1 MIQKHLEGPDII
13 VPEEISP
20 SFKADKTSILKN
32 VKKLLNASS
41 PIDNLSANLLM
52 QALNSTYRDNLLSSL
67 KAFIDFIAAG
77 KANPEVRH
85 IFVGASLIALVKS
98 VKSNDDGSKLI
109 DTRPIAQGN
118 MLRKLIEQCALD
130 SIILKAKSILAE
142 NNQFAMQPGG
152 TEKIIHQVRHDWM
165 SNLMVDDY
173 VGVKIDFVNAFNEA
187 NRSIMVQEMVEQFP
201 ELAGYIYWS
210 KGSFDNAQKPTIY
223 FGKHKIY
230 STQGGQ
236 QGAPLTVLEFSLLL
250 ARFHNHLIISIPELK
265 DLKKWWFVDDG
276 YFAGPANIML
286 KLVEVIIR
294 DGPEFGL
301 KMNLAKSQIVWP
313 SNSRYL
319 EDSFPTEMSKY
330 DDENFDLLGAPIGN
344 EDHCNKFISSKIL
357 KYDRLLNCLSV
368 IEDSH
373 VAYVLLKLCHSFC
386 KVIYYMRT
394 VPSNLIMK
402 SLVEFNN
409 RIRKTTE
416 KMLSISINDDC
427 WDHISL
433 SIFNGGLGIR
443 NPVNHCYTAYL
454 ASRKAN
460 FPVIE
465 NDQFINNIITEVNSK
480 YNLNLKWDD
489 ECDNILSQSDLS
501 KQIDNLEKVKV
512 YEKLDDSVKIA
523 FNSYTQMFASSWLH
537 ARPIKVNNLYL
548 NDAEFRVAILQR
560 LGIPLFPISSDCPN
574 CDKSLDPFGYH
585 ALTCK
590 RSGEKVRRH
599 NSIRDIIHNQARNSQ
614 LNPLI
619 EKPHLI
625 IGSKERPADIFI
637 PDASNEDYWIDVAI
651 TDPRQP
657 AYFKKSL
664 SNKNA
669 AIDAYA
675 QKKHE
680 KYDHHVLK
688 WNNDQINRKAKFIP
702 VIADSF
708 GAWSKDSIDVFDL
721 ILKRAPERNEISYSI
736 RKNFLYSKL
745 SISIQRNNARSILN
759 KQQQIKNFNIYYRN
773 DNYEYNNLNNSPS
786 KIVQNVRENLIR
798 NDKIASNVVRINDFI
813 EI

>member
-1 MIQKHLEGPDII
+1 
-13 VPEEISP
+13 
-20 SFKADKTSILKN
+20 
-32 VKKLLNASS
+32 
-41 PIDNLSANLLM
+41 
-52 QALNSTYRDNLLSSL
+52 
-67 KAFIDFIAAG
+67 
-77 KANPEVRH
+77 
-85 IFVGASLIALVKS
+85 
-98 VKSNDDGSKLI
+98 
-109 DTRPIAQGN
+109 
-118 MLRKLIEQCALD
+118 
-130 SIILKAKSILAE
+130 
-142 NNQFAMQPGG
+142 MQPGG

-165 SNLMVDDY
+165 SNRMNDDY
-173 VGVKIDFVNAFNEA
+173 VGIKIDFVNAFNLA
-187 NRSIMVQEMVEQFP
+187 NRSIMVEEMVKQFP
-201 ELAGYIYWS
+201 ELASYIYWS
-210 KGSFDNAQKPTIY
+210 KGSFNNAQKPTIY
-223 FGKHKIY
+223 FDKHKIY

-250 ARFHNHLIISIPELK
+250 AKFHNHLILSIPELK
-265 DLKKWWFVDDG
+265 DLKNWWFVDDG
-276 YFAGPANIML
+276 YFAGPANVML
-286 KLVEVIIR
+286 KLVELIIK
-294 DGPEFGL
+294 DGPEYGL
-301 KMNLAKSQIVWP
+301 KINLTKSQIIWP
-313 SNSRYL
+313 SNSRYY
-319 EDSFPTEMSKY
+319 EDLFPAEMSKY
-330 DDENFDLLGAPIGN
+330 DDENFDLLGSPIGD
-344 EDHCNKFISSKIL
+344 EIHCNKFISSKIL

-386 KVIYYMRT
+386 KVIYFMRT

-402 SLVEFNN
+402 SLIEFNI

-416 KMLSISINDDC
+416 KMLAISINDNC

-443 NPVNHCYTAYL
+443 NPTNHCYTAYL
-454 ASRKAN
+454 ASRKIN

-465 NDQFINNIITEVNSK
+465 NDQFIQKIITEVNSK
-480 YNLNLKWDD
+480 YNLNLKWDN
-489 ECDNILSQSDLS
+489 EGDNILSQSDLS
-501 KQIDNLEKVKV
+501 KQIDNIEKVKV
-512 YEKLDDSVKIA
+512 FEKLDDNIKIA
-523 FNSYTQMFASSWLH
+523 FNSYTQKFASSWLQ

-560 LGIPLFPISSDCPN
+560 LGIPLFPTLSKCPN
-574 CDKSLDPFGYH
+574 CDKDLDQFGYH

-599 NSIRDIIHNQARNSQ
+599 NSVRDIIHNQARNSQ

-625 IGSKERPADIFI
+625 VGSKERPADIFI
-637 PDASNEDYWIDVAI
+637 PDASNEDYWIDVAV

-657 AYFKKSL
+657 AYFKNSL
-664 SNKNA
+664 LNKNA

-708 GAWSKDSIDVFDL
+708 GAWSQDSIDVFDL
-721 ILKRAPERNEISYSI
+721 ILKRAPERNELSYFI

-759 KQQQIKNFNIYYRN
+759 KQQQLKDFNISYRN
-773 DNYEYNNLNNSPS
+773 DNYTYNNIINTPPS
-786 KIVQNVRENLIR
+786 GVQQKSKGSLINLTSNIRRNLVQNNIISSHAPKNTAQVDDFR
-798 NDKIASNVVRINDFI
+798 NIMS
-813 EI
+813 